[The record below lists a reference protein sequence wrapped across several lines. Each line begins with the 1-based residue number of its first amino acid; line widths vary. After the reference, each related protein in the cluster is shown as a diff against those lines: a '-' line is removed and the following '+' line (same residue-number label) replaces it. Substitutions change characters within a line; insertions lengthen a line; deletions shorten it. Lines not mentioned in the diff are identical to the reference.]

1 MLDVGQL
8 VSLNLLC
15 AGRHMKV
22 PLGTKEERLHSTAS
36 LLGLLSP
43 ERELFMVCYK
53 SAAASRID
61 RDCYVRL
68 LVRACCLFILLFS
81 GDAAGFAE
89 GSVAGHFCSVGCSRI
104 IFGNQGIWSHDSFHS
119 VRPDG

>member
-61 RDCYVRL
+61 RDCYIRL
-68 LVRACCLFILLFS
+68 LERAAFLFS
-81 GDAAGFAE
+81 FFQEMRQGLQKAA
-89 GSVAGHFCSVGCSRI
+89 
-104 IFGNQGIWSHDSFHS
+104 
-119 VRPDG
+119 